1 MHTSLALYVY
11 AGMLPGL
18 AGFIAG
24 GATTAA
30 AGAAA
35 VAAAAAT
42 AAREDPLSVGC
53 YCAVVCD
60 NGQVSTMYYY
70 FCTLHMHA
78 LQCIYV
84 WLCNHAVSA
93 VRALTSSTMAV
104 CII

>member
-1 MHTSLALYVY
+1 
-11 AGMLPGL
+11 MLPGL

-60 NGQVSTMYYY
+60 NGQVRRTST
-70 FCTLHMHA
+70 
-78 LQCIYV
+78 
-84 WLCNHAVSA
+84 
-93 VRALTSSTMAV
+93 
-104 CII
+104 

>member
-1 MHTSLALYVY
+1 MRNTYINACVLT
-11 AGMLPGL
+11 GMLPGL

-60 NGQVSTMYYY
+60 NGQVSAMYPIYY
-70 FCTLHMHA
+70 FFCTLYMHA
-78 LQCIYV
+78 IQCMNACMYAGTMCMQCSVMCI
-84 WLCNHAVSA
+84 AV
-93 VRALTSSTMAV
+93 
-104 CII
+104 